1 MQVLAIMDPLSCD
14 NAIYE
19 DIKVESSHGGF
30 DIHENECYGKV
41 TSTAIN
47 KHEEKCYSNSK
58 VIVMAFVIVFALLL
72 GIAGA
77 CVAFAVQITTL
88 KSEIASLNI
97 VSSTSLEEVGHQLNT
112 SVDMLYQQQ
121 NASIDSVY
129 QQLNTLYQQQNTSLD
144 SVYQQL
150 NMLYQ
155 QQNASLDSVYQ
166 QLNKQQNASLDSVY
180 QQLNMLYQ
188 QLNQQNQQ
196 LKQVFN
202 PFTSCKDLYDTHN
215 ASSGYY
221 WIGEIWS
228 SVRVYCNM
236 SLTCGNLTGG
246 WMRVA
251 NIDMTNTSQNC
262 PNGLSLTSSPKR
274 VCDITST
281 GCVSNDFDVY
291 GTQYRHICGRV
302 IGYQKSDLSAFYW
315 HSRGIDADYVYGV
328 SLTHGQ
334 SPRQHIWTFAGALD
348 ETAVTHY
355 SNKCPCINPNLDPT
369 PTLPS
374 FIGNDYFCDTAFETV
389 YYSVPNYQSIQVSD
403 PLWDGEGCGPTSTCC
418 HDQQRNVNP
427 PWFVKTLSSPTSDD
441 IEMRLCSP
449 NGGSHSIPIEIVE
462 LYVQ

>member
-1 MQVLAIMDPLSCD
+1 MSFKVDECSKCLAYFCFNSFLNVCVSKHVDTAKLQYKNCSWIVTFYSMQVLAIMDPLSCD

-19 DIKVESSHGGF
+19 DIKAESSHGGF

-88 KSEIASLNI
+88 KSEIASLKM

-112 SVDMLYQQQ
+112 SVDMLF
-121 NASIDSVY
+121 
-129 QQLNTLYQQQNTSLD
+129 
-144 SVYQQL
+144 
-150 NMLYQ
+150 Q

-166 QLNKQQNASLDSVY
+166 QLNISIDI
-180 QQLNMLYQ
+180 LYQ

-196 LKQVFN
+196 LKQEFS
-202 PFTSCKDLYDTHN
+202 PPTSCKDLYDTHN

-228 SVRVYCNM
+228 PVRVYCNM
-236 SLTCGNLTGG
+236 SLICGNLTGG

-251 NIDMTNTSQNC
+251 NIDMTNTSQSC

-274 VCDITST
+274 VCDISSS

-291 GTQYRHICGRV
+291 GVQYSHICGRV
-302 IGYQKSDLSAFYW
+302 IGYHKGSLSAFYY
-315 HSRGIDADYVYGV
+315 HSRGIDGDYVYGV
-328 SLTHGQ
+328 SLTHGL
-334 SPRQHIWTFAGALD
+334 SPRQHILD
-348 ETAVTHY
+348 
-355 SNKCPCINPNLDPT
+355 LRR
-369 PTLPS
+369 
-374 FIGNDYFCDTAFETV
+374 
-389 YYSVPNYQSIQVSD
+389 
-403 PLWDGEGCGPTSTCC
+403 ST
-418 HDQQRNVNP
+418 
-427 PWFVKTLSSPTSDD
+427 
-441 IEMRLCSP
+441 
-449 NGGSHSIPIEIVE
+449 
-462 LYVQ
+462 